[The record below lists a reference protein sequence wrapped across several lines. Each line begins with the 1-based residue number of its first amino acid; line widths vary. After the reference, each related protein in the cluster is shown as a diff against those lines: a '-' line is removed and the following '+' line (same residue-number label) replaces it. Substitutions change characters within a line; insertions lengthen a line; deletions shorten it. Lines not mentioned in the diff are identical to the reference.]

1 MGAAYRDATR
11 QLIASRFPIAA
22 KIFLGL
28 MAIAYAIEWLYFPQ
42 RWLPLTLCYATFVV
56 LSGLCAILLRRIP
69 EHALAVAIA
78 GGTALAFATEAYL
91 GLVQGSAQ
99 LCLLAM
105 IGFLTGEVVQFPWGA
120 GGQAA
125 ATAGAG
131 AAYLWALWAGA
142 TSELPPAYGLFALAS
157 HGVMTIL
164 GAQLLDSYR
173 FAAFREA
180 AESARANAAKG
191 EFLATVSHELRTPLN
206 IIVGYTDLLL
216 EDAFQNAS
224 EQHDA
229 LCRIQQNSRQLLDLI
244 QSMLDLNRIEA
255 GGVPLA
261 IEEFSIAA
269 AMDGLRTSLPANW
282 CKPTVTVTWETADGT
297 ARMHSDRSKLEMILR
312 NLIHNALKYTEQ
324 GTVAVSARADR
335 QRGRVDFA
343 VADTGL
349 GIHSGDLAII
359 FDMFRQGANGGP
371 PRGGGV
377 GLGLYIVKRLTTV
390 LGGDIDVTS
399 RPGAGS
405 RFTVSLPLDLANR

>member
-1 MGAAYRDATR
+1 
-11 QLIASRFPIAA
+11 
-22 KIFLGL
+22 
-28 MAIAYAIEWLYFPQ
+28 MAIAYLIEWLYFPE
-42 RWLPLTLCYATFVV
+42 RWVPLTLCYGGFVV
-56 LSGLCAILLRRIP
+56 LSAVCAFVLRRLP
-69 EHALAVAIA
+69 EHALVVAIA
-78 GGTALAFATEAYL
+78 GSTALAFTAEAYL
-91 GLVQGSAQ
+91 ALVHGSAQ

-120 GGQAA
+120 RGQAA
-125 ATAGAG
+125 ATVGAG
-131 AAYLWALWAGA
+131 AAYVWALSAGA
-142 TSELPPAYGLFALAS
+142 SSELPAAYGLFALAS
-157 HGVMTIL
+157 HGVMTIV

-216 EDAFQNAS
+216 ERAFTNAG

-261 IEEFSIAA
+261 VEEFSVTTAI
-269 AMDGLRTSLPANW
+269 DELRASLPANW
-282 CKPTVTVTWETADGT
+282 CKPTVTLTWDTIDG
-297 ARMHSDRSKLEMILR
+297 AAHMRSDRNKLEMILR

-324 GTVAVSARADR
+324 GTVAVSVRADR
-335 QRGRVDFA
+335 HRGRVEFA

-349 GIHSGDLAII
+349 GIHSGDLAVI

-377 GLGLYIVKRLTTV
+377 GLGLYIVKRLTTA
-390 LGGDIDVTS
+390 LGGEIDVSS
-399 RPGAGS
+399 RLGAGS
-405 RFTVSLPLDLANR
+405 RFTVSLPLDLPHRG